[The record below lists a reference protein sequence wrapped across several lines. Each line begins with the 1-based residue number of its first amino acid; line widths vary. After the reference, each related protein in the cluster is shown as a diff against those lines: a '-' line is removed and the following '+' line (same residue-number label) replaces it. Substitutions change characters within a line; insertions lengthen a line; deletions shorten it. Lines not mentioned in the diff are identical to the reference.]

1 MLREGAETIL
11 FFAPILAA
19 SKTSGDYIKIWLGV
33 GAAVLIL
40 AIMFVLIWVFGV
52 RLPMKAF
59 FKWTSVLLGILAVT
73 IAGGAIKEF
82 QDATLISAT
91 QVDGVPTITWLG
103 LYPTIETLA
112 AQAVVVAILV
122 VLGIIQ
128 YRAASAAK
136 SPTAT
141 NTR

>member
-1 MLREGAETIL
+1 MSVFYIL
-11 FFAPILAA
+11 FFAL
-19 SKTSGDYIKIWLGV
+19 
-33 GAAVLIL
+33 
-40 AIMFVLIWVFGV
+40 
-52 RLPMKAF
+52 
-59 FKWTSVLLGILAVT
+59 
-73 IAGGAIKEF
+73 
-82 QDATLISAT
+82 
-91 QVDGVPTITWLG
+91 ITWLG